1 MHEKSVL
8 RDAFFRK
15 QKTEDRGQ
23 KRAKRGA
30 LRGTMPRERKRRSAA
45 VPAARFPAA
54 VSLSPDRGFSF
65 FRAKERE
72 KSAEKRKK
80 APGFGYGESAV
91 LFRLPR
97 QSASTH
103 NADGSALHLPQPCLV
118 SNPADVSQKIHAPA
132 KCCARPCGFGN
143 VMVVP
148 IVLLANAYK
157 HSAPADP

>member
-54 VSLSPDRGFSF
+54 ASFNQDGGFSF

-72 KSAEKRKK
+72 SPQKRERKPRASDTAK
-80 APGFGYGESAV
+80 APSYFAYRDNQPQPIMPTGRPCTFRSRVWFPTLRTFLKRYMPPQSAAQGLAV
-91 LFRLPR
+91 LE
-97 QSASTH
+97 T
-103 NADGSALHLPQPCLV
+103 
-118 SNPADVSQKIHAPA
+118 
-132 KCCARPCGFGN
+132 
-143 VMVVP
+143 
-148 IVLLANAYK
+148 
-157 HSAPADP
+157 

>member
-80 APGFGYGESAV
+80 APGFGYGESG
-91 LFRLPR
+91 
-97 QSASTH
+97 
-103 NADGSALHLPQPCLV
+103 DGVRTCGAEKRHLISPTATISL
-118 SNPADVSQKIHAPA
+118 NP
-132 KCCARPCGFGN
+132 
-143 VMVVP
+143 
-148 IVLLANAYK
+148 
-157 HSAPADP
+157 